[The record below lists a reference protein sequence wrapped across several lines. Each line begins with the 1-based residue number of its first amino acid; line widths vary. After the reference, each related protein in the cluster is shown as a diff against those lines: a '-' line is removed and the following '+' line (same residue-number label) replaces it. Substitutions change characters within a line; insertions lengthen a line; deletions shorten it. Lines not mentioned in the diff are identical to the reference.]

1 MSSDALINCAFRT
14 DPAVLANVGILQNE
28 LIAANDAGNA
38 VVDNCV

>member
-1 MSSDALINCAFRT
+1 MSFDALINCAFRT
-14 DPAVLANVGILQNE
+14 DPAVLAKVGVLQNE